1 MNKQTAE
8 ELYKISEQNYEELL
22 SLWADLESAL
32 HMVLLHPEKVQGLAK
47 KLDELYQWQTDLI
60 VQDSDAALYL
70 MFQIAS
76 ISTVGYS
83 ASHAL
88 VCSALAQILAPR
100 LQMTQEE
107 TRRLCLSA
115 MTMNIGMT
123 RMQDALAQQVDK
135 PSAAQKECIDT
146 HPALGRKLL
155 VDCGVDDEVWLDVI
169 GNHHRPPVD
178 KKRLSKLTEAQKL
191 TRILAIIDR
200 YAAMISPRKSRA
212 ARSVTES
219 LKAIIGQR
227 FDPKDEVAIALSEVI
242 GNHPPGTLVKLENM
256 DVAIVLRRSQ
266 CANEPLLASIV
277 NGRNE
282 LHDPPPLF
290 FASHGGPRIVASLPR
305 SALNFRL
312 SHKTM
317 ISLGLFAAQHNLNLL
332 KQLPTR

>member
-8 ELYKISEQNYEELL
+8 EFYKISEQNYEELL

-100 LQMTQEE
+100 LQMTPEE
-107 TRRLCLSA
+107 TRRLCLAA

-123 RMQDALAQQVDK
+123 RMQDALALQADK
-135 PSAAQKECIDT
+135 PSAAQKERIDA

-155 VDCGVDDEVWLDVI
+155 ADCGVRDEIWLEVI
-169 GNHHRPPVD
+169 GNHHSPPVD
-178 KKRLSKLTEAQKL
+178 KKRLSKLTESQKL
-191 TRILAIIDR
+191 TRILAMIDR

-212 ARSVTES
+212 ARSVAES

-266 CANEPLLASIV
+266 RANEPLLASIV

-290 FASHGGPRIVASLPR
+290 YASHGGPRIVASLPR

-332 KQLPTR
+332 KQLPSR